1 MELTHLGHAGLV
13 IDTGT
18 TRILVD
24 PGGFSDV
31 TGVTGLDAVFVT
43 HQHADHVTGEQL
55 ATVLAANPDV
65 PIYSDPET
73 AQQFSDD
80 AHQLRAWAG
89 GDGQITVGDLTVTPV
104 GLQHAE
110 IHPYI
115 PRIANTGVVFRDSE
129 GTTLFHPG
137 DALDA
142 QVPDE
147 IDILAVPVSAPWSA
161 VKDTI
166 AFVRRI
172 RPRLLV
178 PIHDGTASEAGRG
191 MYLNH
196 ISSFGVDGGVHLQD
210 FRGQGAVTPELD

>member
-13 IDTGT
+13 IDTGS
-18 TRILVD
+18 TRVLVD

-31 TGVTGLDAVFVT
+31 SGVEDLDAVFIT
-43 HQHADHVTGEQL
+43 HQHPDHVTKEQL

-65 PIYSDPET
+65 PIYADPET
-73 AQQFSDD
+73 AEQFADD
-80 AHQLRAWAG
+80 QHPIQAWVG
-89 GDGQITVGDLTVTPV
+89 GDEAISLADLSVTPV
-104 GLQHAE
+104 GSQHAE

-115 PRIANTGVVFRDSE
+115 PRIANTGLVFRDSD

-142 QVPDE
+142 QVPMQV
-147 IDILAVPVSAPWSA
+147 DILAVPVTAPWSA
-161 VKDTI
+161 VKETI

-172 RPRLLV
+172 QPRLLV

-196 ISSFGVDGGVHLQD
+196 ISSFGMDGGVHLQD
-210 FRGQGAVTPELD
+210 FRGQGTVTPELD

>member
-1 MELTHLGHAGLV
+1 MELTHLGHAAVL
-13 IDTGT
+13 IDTGS
-18 TRILVD
+18 TRVLVD

-31 TGVTGLDAVFVT
+31 SGVDNLDAVFIT

-65 PIYSDPET
+65 PIYSDSQSA
-73 AQQFSDD
+73 AQFGDD
-80 AHQLRAWAG
+80 AHSLQPWTG
-89 GDGQITVGDLTVTPV
+89 GDEALTIGDLTVTPV
-104 GLQHAE
+104 GSQHAE

-115 PRIANTGVVFRDSE
+115 PRIDNTGLVIS
-129 GTTLFHPG
+129 GGGLTLFHPG

-142 QVPDE
+142 DPGTP
-147 IDILAVPVSAPWSA
+147 IDILAVPVTAPWSA

-178 PIHDGTASEAGRG
+178 PIHDGTASEAGRA
-191 MYLNH
+191 MYLGH
-196 ISSFGVDGGVHLQD
+196 ISGFGIDGGVHLQD
-210 FRGQGAVTPELD
+210 FRGRGAVTPELD

>member
-1 MELTHLGHAGLV
+1 MELTHLGHAAVL

-18 TRILVD
+18 TRVLVD

-31 TGVTGLDAVFVT
+31 SGVTNLDAVLIT
-43 HQHADHVTGEQL
+43 HQHPDHITAEQL

-65 PIYSDPET
+65 PIYADPQT
-73 AQQFSDD
+73 AEQFGTRAAVKGWVGGDD
-80 AHQLRAWAG
+80 AV
-89 GDGQITVGDLTVTPV
+89 TVGDLTVTPV
-104 GLQHAE
+104 GAQHAE

-115 PRIANTGVVFRDSE
+115 PRIDNTGLVIS
-129 GTTLFHPG
+129 GGGLTLFHPG

-142 QVPDE
+142 EPGTA
-147 IDILAVPVSAPWSA
+147 IDILAVPVTAPWSA

-172 RPRLLV
+172 QPRLLV
-178 PIHDGTASEAGRG
+178 PIHDGTASEAGRS

-196 ISSFGVDGGVHLQD
+196 ISSFGLDGGVPLQD
-210 FRGQGAVTPELD
+210 FRGLGAVTPEVN

>member
-1 MELTHLGHAGLV
+1 MELTHLGHAAVL
-13 IDTGT
+13 IDTGS
-18 TRILVD
+18 TRVLID

-31 TGVTGLDAVFVT
+31 NGINNLDAVFVT

-55 ATVLAANPDV
+55 ATVVAVNPDV
-65 PIYSDPET
+65 PIYSDPQT
-73 AQQFSDD
+73 AEQFSDD
-80 AHQLRAWAG
+80 TYSVRPWTG
-89 GDGQITVGDLTVTPV
+89 GDAEITIGDLSVTPV

-115 PRIANTGVVFRDSE
+115 PRISNTGLVVR
-129 GTTLFHPG
+129 GGGLTLLHPG

-142 QVPDE
+142 DPGTS
-147 IDILAVPVSAPWSA
+147 IDILAVPVTAPWSA

-172 RPRLLV
+172 QPRLLV

-191 MYLNH
+191 MYLSH
-196 ISSFGVDGGVHLQD
+196 ISNYGLDGGVHLQD
-210 FRGQGAVTPELD
+210 FRGQGPVTPQLD

>member
-1 MELTHLGHAGLV
+1 MELTHLGHAAVL
-13 IDTGT
+13 IDTGS
-18 TRILVD
+18 TRVLVD

-31 TGVTGLDAVFVT
+31 SGLADLDAVFVT
-43 HQHADHVTGEQL
+43 HQHPDHVTKEQL
-55 ATVLAANPDV
+55 ATLLAANPDV
-65 PIYSDPET
+65 PVYADPQT
-73 AQQFSDD
+73 ASQFGEQAAITGWS
-80 AHQLRAWAG
+80 G
-89 GDGQITVGDLTVTPV
+89 GDEPVVVGDLTLTPV
-104 GLQHAE
+104 GAQHAE

-115 PRIANTGVVFRDSE
+115 PRIDNTGLVISGGGV
-129 GTTLFHPG
+129 TLFHPG

-142 QVPDE
+142 DPGTS
-147 IDILAVPVSAPWSA
+147 IDILAVPVTAPWSA

-172 RPRLLV
+172 QPRLLV

-196 ISSFGVDGGVHLQD
+196 ISSYGLDGGVHLQD

>member
-1 MELTHLGHAGLV
+1 MELTHLGHAAVL
-13 IDTGT
+13 IDTGS
-18 TRILVD
+18 TRVLVD

-31 TGVTGLDAVFVT
+31 SGITDLAAVFIT
-43 HQHADHVTGEQL
+43 HQHADHVTEQQL

-65 PIYSDPET
+65 PVYADPQT
-73 AQQFSDD
+73 AEQFADQ
-80 AHQLRAWAG
+80 AAIQAWSG
-89 GDGQITVGDLTVTPV
+89 GDQPAQVGDLTVTPV
-104 GLQHAE
+104 GAQHAE

-115 PRIANTGVVFRDSE
+115 PRISNTGVVFASGDL
-129 GTTLFHPG
+129 TLFHPG

-142 QVPDE
+142 DPGTS
-147 IDILAVPVSAPWSA
+147 IDILAVPVTAPWSA

-172 RPRLLV
+172 QPRLLV

-196 ISSFGVDGGVHLQD
+196 ISSYGVDGGVHLQD
-210 FRGQGAVTPELD
+210 FRGQGPVSPELE